1 MGTPNYPLLMASG
14 VAAIVAS
21 LIGSAMFTGA
31 LPALAA
37 RQKAAAVNVAKVC
50 ANCGVIASVK
60 KRGLYDITVQM
71 DDGRLV
77 TLSQSDKPA
86 LEEGARVRING
97 DVLVRG

>member
-21 LIGSAMFTGA
+21 LIGSALFTGA

-37 RQKAAAVNVAKVC
+37 RHKAAAAPVKIC
-50 ANCGVIASVK
+50 ANCGVVSAVLK
-60 KRGLYDITVQM
+60 KRALYDITVQM

-77 TLSQSDKPA
+77 IISQTEPPA
-86 LEEGARVRING
+86 LEAGARVRING